1 MGVGGSCRS
10 GFSRELLE
18 PGCLGDW
25 LETHPHPTLPLKG
38 RALHR
43 RACLS
48 VRGRTA
54 SSSPSRGCPAR
65 RPLPTSARP
74 CCRWGSASSRRPG
87 RAPPR
92 PCPRTP
98 SAAAPASS
106 PSPPAS
112 PCPPPLPSPPP
123 PPPPPPP

>member
-1 MGVGGSCRS
+1 MWWESACGRFARQQERAGASRPFSLMGVGGSCRS

-48 VRGRTA
+48 VRR
-54 SSSPSRGCPAR
+54 SEEH
-65 RPLPTSARP
+65 TSELQSLMRISYAVFCLKKKKRFEYKHLH
-74 CCRWGSASSRRPG
+74 
-87 RAPPR
+87 
-92 PCPRTP
+92 THTH
-98 SAAAPASS
+98 
-106 PSPPAS
+106 
-112 PCPPPLPSPPP
+112 
-123 PPPPPPP
+123 